1 MLTQTSNKT
10 NLSSNYTY
18 IQKLTISG
26 IVIALYCVI
35 MYFTQSISFGPYQVR
50 IATSLYALA
59 YLFPFLVLPL
69 GIANFL
75 SNMLGGLGPIDMIGG
90 CFVGIVTAF
99 LIVLIRKYK
108 LPKGSCIIPI
118 IIVPGT
124 IVPIW
129 LSLMNSL
136 PYGLLVVSLC
146 IGQII
151 PAITGVIL
159 IKVLSGV
166 LFKQGTIEKYE

>member
-1 MLTQTSNKT
+1 MLNQTNGKN
-10 NLSSNYTY
+10 NLTATYTY

-59 YLFPFLVLPL
+59 YLYPFLVLPL

-75 SNMLGGLGPIDMIGG
+75 SNMLGGLGPIDMLGG

-99 LIVLIRKYK
+99 LIVLVRKYK
-108 LPKGSCIIPI
+108 LPKWSCVIPI
-118 IIVPGT
+118 IVVPGT

-151 PAITGVIL
+151 PAIVGVIL
-159 IKVLSGV
+159 IKALSRV
-166 LFKQGTIEKYE
+166 LFK

>member
-1 MLTQTSNKT
+1 MLGITNTKKNILFTHQYSN
-10 NLSSNYTY
+10 

-26 IVIALYCVI
+26 IIIALYCVI

-59 YLFPFLVLPL
+59 YLYPFLVIPL

-75 SNMLGGLGPIDMIGG
+75 SNMLGGLGIVDMLGG
-90 CFVGIVTAF
+90 CFVGIITTFLVT
-99 LIVLIRKYK
+99 LIRKYK
-108 LPKGSCIIPI
+108 LSQWICIVPI
-118 IIVPGT
+118 ILIPGT

-129 LSLMNSL
+129 LALMNSL
-136 PYGLLVVSLC
+136 PYGILVVSLC

-151 PAITGVIL
+151 PSIVGVLL
-159 IKVLSGV
+159 IKTLRNVL
-166 LFKQGTIEKYE
+166 KYN

>member
-1 MLTQTSNKT
+1 MNALSIRQYSNV
-10 NLSSNYTY
+10 
-18 IQKLTISG
+18 QKLTISG
-26 IVIALYCVI
+26 IIIALYCVI

-59 YLFPFLVLPL
+59 YLYPFLVIPL

-75 SNMLGGLGPIDMIGG
+75 SNMLGGLGLVDMLGG
-90 CFVGIVTAF
+90 CIVGIITSFVVT
-99 LIVLIRKYK
+99 LIRKYK
-108 LPKGSCIIPI
+108 LSKWICIVPI
-118 IIVPGT
+118 IIIPGT

-136 PYGLLVVSLC
+136 PYGLLVVSIC

-151 PAITGVIL
+151 PSIVGVII
-159 IKVLSGV
+159 IKTLSRV
-166 LFKQGTIEKYE
+166 QKYD

>member
-1 MLTQTSNKT
+1 MLRLIANKK
-10 NLSSNYTY
+10 SSSAPHYTY

-35 MYFTQSISFGPYQVR
+35 MYFTQSIAFGPYQVR

-75 SNMLGGLGPIDMIGG
+75 SNMLGGLGPIDMFGG
-90 CFVGIVTAF
+90 CLVGMITAF
-99 LIVLIRKYK
+99 LIVLIHKYK
-108 LPKGSCIIPI
+108 LPKACCIVPI
-118 IIVPGT
+118 ILVPGT

-129 LSLMNSL
+129 LSIINSL
-136 PYGLLVVSLC
+136 PYGLLVASLC

-159 IKVLSGV
+159 MKAFGRVL
-166 LFKQGTIEKYE
+166 LKQGIKES